1 MSRILHPFRCKMTEV
16 IGPPHYRVLTFEET
30 CLLYKSTSER
40 TRDIEMVLSNEKE
53 VIPVEIHKAVV
64 EKIQTDDNIY
74 ATTKSTSQGY
84 LNTTI
89 FQSQIFQ
96 LVSIIQYTLLR
107 GWDIALIVF
116 ICLSL
121 CLQFVIFVLIVLL
134 AKSKTEQVTKN
145 CTATAINNLVT
156 SLTGVLLIITI
167 SISAMTK
174 IAGPSLGNS
183 TSALRI

>member
-1 MSRILHPFRCKMTEV
+1 MTEI
-16 IGPPHYRVLTFEET
+16 IGPAYYRVLTFPEAYSLHNQKINEE
-30 CLLYKSTSER
+30 SIQN
-40 TRDIEMVLSNEKE
+40 RDIEFGNNSNSNEKV
-53 VIPVEIHKAVV
+53 VIPVDVHKAVV
-64 EKIQTDDNIY
+64 EKIQADDNVY
-74 ATTKSTSQGY
+74 ATSKSTSQGY

-167 SISAMTK
+167 SISAMSK
-174 IAGPSLGNS
+174 IAGPPLLN
-183 TSALRI
+183 TTNI